1 MIAPMK
7 TGDATVDLA
16 AAKLAYDAL
25 KFAYGILKDVR
36 LGKKDKRKIGAEAEK
51 LIVLAQPSD
60 IDKEVKRR
68 GWRLVR
74 APAKKARPQR
84 KRTTRITKKRRPSKA

>member
-1 MIAPMK
+1 MN

-36 LGKKDKRKIGAEAEK
+36 LGKKDKRKIDAEVEK

-68 GWRLVR
+68 RWRSVR
-74 APAKKARPQR
+74 APAKKASPKR
-84 KRTTRITKKRRPSKA
+84 KHAARITKKRRPSRA